1 MRESRENWCRRLYY
15 QAAHRS
21 MKEADLLLG
30 AFARVHL
37 LCFNDSELAEFDRLL
52 QLQDRDIL
60 NWRFGRTLLPPEYD
74 GPVMRILLA
83 FNLTATFA
91 ADFI

>member
-1 MRESRENWCRRLYY
+1 MSEMRENLCRRLFY
-15 QAAHRS
+15 QAAHRG

-37 LCFNDSELAEFDRLL
+37 SQFDESQLAEFDRLL

-60 NWRFGRTLLPPEYD
+60 NLRLGGMLLPPKYD
-74 GPVMRILLA
+74 GPVMQLLLA
-83 FNLTATFA
+83 FDLVAIFA
-91 ADFI
+91 GESP